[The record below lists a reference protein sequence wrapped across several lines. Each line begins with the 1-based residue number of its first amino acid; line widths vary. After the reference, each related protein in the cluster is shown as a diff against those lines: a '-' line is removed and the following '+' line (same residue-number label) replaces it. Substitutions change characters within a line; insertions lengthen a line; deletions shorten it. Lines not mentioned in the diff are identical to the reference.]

1 MGVLWLAVAAFAI
14 GTEAYVIAGLLPVIA
29 VDLQVSVSAVGQL
42 VTVYAL
48 TYALVSP
55 ILAVAFTNLDRRNLL
70 IVALCSFVAG
80 NLLAVVASSF
90 AMLLLSRMLMALG
103 AGLFM
108 PTAFTVAA
116 AIAAPERRGRALALV
131 TSGISIAT
139 VLGVPFGTIIGDKYG
154 WRATFASVAVLG
166 AVALASLLLGL
177 PRGLPRTTATLGQR
191 LAVARHDAVLYA
203 LATTAL
209 WAAGSLLVYTYL
221 SVPLR
226 GLGFTVS
233 DISLALLVFGAA
245 AAIGNILGGTL
256 SDRIGHVPTATLAL
270 GALAMALTL
279 QSVALKFA
287 APEHGRYLL
296 LLLVF
301 CSGVAAW
308 AFFPAQLANLVWLEP
323 EASMI
328 ALSLNASAMYLGFAM
343 GGAVGGIVLATL
355 EPSDLG
361 WIGGC
366 SAAGALVLLL
376 FRSWQEQPGLQKIA
390 G

>member
-29 VDLQVSVSAVGQL
+29 ADLQVSVAAVGQL

-55 ILAVAFTNLDRRNLL
+55 ILAVAFANLDRRNLM
-70 IVALCSFVAG
+70 IGALSCFVAG
-80 NLLAVVASSF
+80 NLLAVVASNF
-90 AMLLLSRMLMALG
+90 AMLLLSRMVMALG

-108 PTAFTVAA
+108 PMAFSVAA
-116 AIAAPERRGRALALV
+116 AIAAPERRGRAMALV
-131 TSGISIAT
+131 TSGLTIAT
-139 VLGVPFGTIIGDKYG
+139 VLGVPFGTMIGDKYG
-154 WRATFASVAVLG
+154 WRATFASVAILG
-166 AVALASLLLGL
+166 AIALASLLFGL

-209 WAAGSLLVYTYL
+209 WAAGGLLVYTYL

-226 GLGFTVS
+226 GLGFSAS

-245 AAIGNILGGTL
+245 AAIGNLLGGTL

-270 GALAMALTL
+270 GILALALTL

-287 APEHGRYLL
+287 APEHGRSLM

-301 CSGVAAW
+301 CAGVAGW
-308 AFFPAQLANLVWLEP
+308 TFFPAQLANLVRLEP
-323 EASMI
+323 EVSMI
-328 ALSLNASAMYLGFAM
+328 ALSLNASAMYLGFAT